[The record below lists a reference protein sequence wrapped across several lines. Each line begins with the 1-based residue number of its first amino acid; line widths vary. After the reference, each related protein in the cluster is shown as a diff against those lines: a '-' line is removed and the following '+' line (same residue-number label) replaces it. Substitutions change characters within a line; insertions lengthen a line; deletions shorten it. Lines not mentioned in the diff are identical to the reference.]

1 GNLTVKDGRITIQN
15 LSANALGGKIG
26 VSGYYEALNPKKP
39 EVAFGLDLQTV
50 SFGETFKTLDM
61 AKSLAP
67 IFENM
72 QGNYSMKLNFNSAL
86 TEHMEPIL
94 SSLTG
99 EGKLNSNSVKV

>member
-1 GNLTVKDGRITIQN
+1 
-15 LSANALGGKIG
+15 
-26 VSGYYEALNPKKP
+26 
-39 EVAFGLDLQTV
+39 VAFGLDLQTV

-99 EGKLNSNSVKV
+99 EGKLNSNSVKVSDVKALSLLASTLKKRCFGQSVAQRPEHSVQHWRR